1 MNVVGSKWVFKAK
14 LTANDTLDRLKARL
28 VAKRYHQVDSVDY
41 TETFSPVIKPGTIRL
56 VLSLAL
62 VHQWDIRQ
70 LDVKNV
76 FLHGFISED
85 IFMKQPPGMHDSLFP
100 SHVCKPQKALYGL
113 KKTPRAWFDRFSS
126 FLLAHGFSCSLV
138 DPSLFI
144 LHSSLGTLIL
154 LLYVDDMLLTGS
166 NSRLLDDFIQ
176 LLHSEFAMKDLGP
189 IHHFL
194 GIEIQRR
201 NNSLHLSQAHY
212 AYSILDKAQM
222 LDYKPK
228 NTPMESKTKGLHDDI
243 PYSDPSFY
251 HSIVGALQYLTLTR
265 PNLSFY
271 VNYVSQFLQ
280 SPSLASMKMVRR
292 ILRYVKGSIHFGL
305 HLTGDTTLDL
315 CGFFDADWAGCPTT
329 RRSTTGF
336 CTFLGQNIIS
346 WCAKK
351 QPTISRS
358 STEVEYRAM
367 ANSAA
372 ELTWLTFLLRDLR
385 VPQSQPPIL
394 FCDNLSAL
402 HMTINPVFHA
412 RSKHIELDYHFVR
425 ERVSMGLLVTPHVSS
440 TLQIV
445 DIFTK
450 PLCKAVLHHF
460 RNKLCL
466 QPQHSLREGIKHNPP
481 TNNHL
486 ESTTWSDKAFDQD
499 VVVFPEIEES

>member
-1 MNVVGSKWVFKAK
+1 
-14 LTANDTLDRLKARL
+14 
-28 VAKRYHQVDSVDY
+28 
-41 TETFSPVIKPGTIRL
+41 
-56 VLSLAL
+56 
-62 VHQWDIRQ
+62 
-70 LDVKNV
+70 
-76 FLHGFISED
+76 
-85 IFMKQPPGMHDSLFP
+85 
-100 SHVCKPQKALYGL
+100 
-113 KKTPRAWFDRFSS
+113 
-126 FLLAHGFSCSLV
+126 
-138 DPSLFI
+138 
-144 LHSSLGTLIL
+144 
-154 LLYVDDMLLTGS
+154 
-166 NSRLLDDFIQ
+166 
-176 LLHSEFAMKDLGP
+176 
-189 IHHFL
+189 
-194 GIEIQRR
+194 
-201 NNSLHLSQAHY
+201 
-212 AYSILDKAQM
+212 M

-336 CTFLGQNIIS
+336 CTFLGRNIIS

-358 STEVEYRAM
+358 STEAEYRAM
-367 ANSAA
+367 ANTAA

-412 RSKHIELDYHFVR
+412 RSKHIDWTTILFVKGSQW
-425 ERVSMGLLVTPHVSS
+425 VFLLLAMFLLLYRLRISLLSPSV
-440 TLQIV
+440 
-445 DIFTK
+445 
-450 PLCKAVLHHF
+450 
-460 RNKLCL
+460 KL
-466 QPQHSLREGIKHNPP
+466 PY
-481 TNNHL
+481 TT
-486 ESTTWSDKAFDQD
+486 STTNFAFSLGI
-499 VVVFPEIEES
+499 V